1 MDTRPEAAVPDD
13 AWAAVAPLVPRAAG
27 DPGAAGRPRLPD
39 RAALGGILHVLRHDL
54 SWMAL
59 PPALGC
65 GAGVTCWRRLCEW
78 QRTGA
83 WEGIARELRRRLP
96 WAGEVDW
103 DRAWAEGEG
112 AGTEGRR
119 PRAGRRAAARDAGG
133 GA

>member
-13 AWAAVAPLVPRAAG
+13 AWAAVAPLVSRAAG
-27 DPGAAGRPRLPD
+27 EPGTAGRPRLPD
-39 RAALGGILHVLRHDL
+39 RAALGGILHVLRYDL

-78 QRTGA
+78 QRAGA

-103 DRAWAEGEG
+103 DRAWAEGV
-112 AGTEGRR
+112 GTQHQGTGTVGRR
-119 PRAGRRAAARDAGG
+119 RRAGRRL
-133 GA
+133 GAQA